1 MISPGIYLV
10 RYLRN
15 DGDVVYATIH
25 ANTSWQAVDEV
36 VQQERNEG
44 FEVLQGGAELLC
56 PDRLL
61 PPLRKQ

>member
-1 MISPGIYLV
+1 MTSPGIYLV

-15 DGDVVYATIH
+15 DGDLIYATIH
-25 ANTSWQAVDEV
+25 ADTSWKAIDHVIE
-36 VQQERNEG
+36 QERDEG

-61 PPLRKQ
+61 PPISK